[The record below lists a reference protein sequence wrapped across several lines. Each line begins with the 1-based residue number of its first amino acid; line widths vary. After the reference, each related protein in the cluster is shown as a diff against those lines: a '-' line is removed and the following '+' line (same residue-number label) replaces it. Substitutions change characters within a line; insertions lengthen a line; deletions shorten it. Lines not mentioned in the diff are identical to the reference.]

1 MTNLKDKIIQLSK
14 GEFDFPQHDIVF
26 PETSIT
32 MTVGEGEV
40 FSGSFALKSQEDEV
54 IQGVVYVSSFRIR
67 LVDSAFQ
74 GNLITINYS
83 YDGTGLLPGHV
94 EQGEFTVVTNAG
106 EFHIHF
112 TAIIEKPFVM
122 TAYGKVDSLEN
133 FRKLALKDSEEAKKL
148 FVSEDFYTI
157 LKYEEPKIQSL
168 YNNMKN
174 WEMNKES
181 VEEFLVACK
190 QKLKIS
196 LILEEESRAFLSL
209 DDSVKEYFTIK
220 KSTWGYL
227 PIQIRCVGDF
237 LSTEYPVIC
246 TEDFVGNSYRLEYY
260 VDASRLHKGSNFGE
274 IVISSPYETLSY
286 EIVVEKDIVR
296 YEGRRSQEKRINRL
310 LKSYFDCEAGVLSRD
325 EWLESSLKV
334 VEELR
339 KEDDKNELYL
349 LIHANILLL
358 GEYVEE
364 TRWILDSYNYSRF
377 SMDRDIELN
386 SYYLYL
392 TAMLSNDTLSQRR
405 VAEELSDSYMKNP
418 DSWKILCMLV
428 QVDSEYKIYSER
440 LRALEN
446 LFNGTKVSSTLFYF
460 EAFKCFRDKTHSL
473 KKLGMFEIRVL
484 FFGAK
489 HKLMTKE
496 LALYTANL
504 ASQLK
509 TFDQILYK
517 TLELSYE
524 MYPESMIL
532 SSICSLLIRG
542 EKNENQYFKWFE
554 KAIVDEL
561 KIPGLYEYYISSIN
575 SDMFN
580 KPFPRTVYLYF
591 MHGNSLDE
599 EKSAILYSN
608 IIEYE
613 DDSSEIYAHYRDEM
627 ERFAWSQLEKRSV
640 DDQLRVIYKRFISER
655 GMNQERINALY
666 DICHAYEVTTSI
678 KGIKMISVIGEEG
691 DIIQEAPYTKKGA
704 IIQLYSKQDQMI
716 WENEEGRHYVDS
728 VPYESRRLFYELRYL
743 DMCRK
748 YFNSIKLNRQED
760 ETLNLTL
767 DVIRVKGPEN
777 IGDEEIFTLSSR
789 IIRET
794 NYENNSF
801 LIYLCFNSFEDGRF
815 DKITLSYLAKHYKGA
830 LFQMKKLWMIAN
842 EHKVPTHDLSERI
855 ISHML
860 FTESLFRE
868 EDIFVSYYN
877 GGAYFRLQQAYLAY
891 ISREFVIEDRTVT
904 ERIFNII
911 CDEYRKG
918 ENLLDIVKIAVLK
931 FYSTREYDQNVRRI
945 LKKFLQELSGRQIFF
960 EFFKNYEEEWL
971 IEVQLWDKTL
981 IEYKGQKGSRVVLYY
996 KLQREDSQ
1004 LVDYSTEVLTPMY
1017 ENIFVKKIVLF
1028 ANEKLEYYFKETVD
1042 GVTYRTEKKVKSSDG
1057 IKGESGRYGRI
1068 NQMLTTDSKRRA
1080 QGMKAYAIESETA
1093 LKMFEQ
1099 Y

>member
-1 MTNLKDKIIQLSK
+1 MTNLKEKIIQLSK

-40 FSGSFALKSQEDEV
+40 YSGSFALKNQGEEV
-54 IQGVVYVSSFRIR
+54 VSGIVYISSFRIR
-67 LVDSAFQ
+67 LVDSAFK
-74 GNLITINYS
+74 GNQITINYS

-94 EQGEFTVVTNAG
+94 ERGHFSVVTNAG
-106 EFHIHF
+106 EFNIHF

-122 TAYGKVDSLEN
+122 TAYGKVDSLDN
-133 FRKLALKDSEEAKKL
+133 FRKLALKDSEEARKL
-148 FVSEDFYTI
+148 FVSEDFNTI
-157 LKYEEPKIQSL
+157 LKYEDIKIQSL
-168 YNNMKN
+168 YYNMRN

-190 QKLKIS
+190 QKLKLS
-196 LILEEESRAFLSL
+196 LVLEEESRAFLSL
-209 DDSVKEYFTIK
+209 DEDVKEYFTIK
-220 KSTWGYL
+220 KNTWGYL
-227 PIQIRCVGDF
+227 PIKINCVGDF
-237 LSTEYPVIC
+237 LSTEYPLIS

-260 VDASRLHKGSNFGE
+260 VDTSKLHKGSNFGE
-274 IVISSPYETLSY
+274 IVISTPYEALSY
-286 EIVVEKDIVR
+286 EVVVEKDIVR
-296 YEGRRSQEKRINRL
+296 DEGKRSQEKMMNRL
-310 LKSYFDCEAGVLSRD
+310 LKSYFDYEAGLLSHD
-325 EWLESSLKV
+325 QWLESSLKM

-339 KEDDKNELYL
+339 REDDKNELYL
-349 LIHANILLL
+349 LVHANLLL
-358 GEYVEE
+358 MGEYFEE

-377 SMDRDIELN
+377 SKDRDIELN

-392 TAMLSNDTLSQRR
+392 TALLSNDTLGQRR
-405 VAEELSDSYMKNP
+405 VAEELADSYMKNP

-446 LFNGTKVSSTLFYF
+446 LFKATKVSNTLFYF

-473 KKLGMFEIRVL
+473 KKLGIFEIRVL

-509 TFDQILYK
+509 TFDPILYK
-517 TLELSYE
+517 ALELSYE

-532 SSICSLLIRG
+532 SSICSLLIKG
-542 EKNENQYFKWFE
+542 ENSENQYFKWFE

-561 KIPGLYEYYISSIN
+561 KIPGLYEYYISSLN
-575 SDMFN
+575 SEMFN

-599 EKSAILYSN
+599 QKSAILYSN

-627 ERFAWSQLEKRSV
+627 ERFAWNQLEKRNI
-640 DDQLRVIYKRFISER
+640 DDQLKVIYKRFISER
-655 GMNQERINALY
+655 TMSQERINALY

-678 KGIKMISVIGEEG
+678 KNIKRISVIGEEG
-691 DIIQEAPYTKKGA
+691 KIIQETPYTKKGA
-704 IIQLYSKQDQMI
+704 KVYLYSKQDQMI

-748 YFNSIKLNRQED
+748 YFNSIKLNRQDNEV
-760 ETLNLTL
+760 LKLTL
-767 DVIRVKGPEN
+767 DVIREKGPEN
-777 IGDEEIFTLSSR
+777 IGEEEIFTLSSR
-789 IIRET
+789 TIRET
-794 NYENNSF
+794 NYENNKF
-801 LIYLCFNSFEDGRF
+801 LVHLCFKSFEEGRF
-815 DKITLSYLAKHYKGA
+815 DKVTLSYLAKHYSGA
-830 LFQMKKLWMIAN
+830 IYQMKKLWVIAN

-860 FTESLFRE
+860 FTESLYKE
-868 EDIFVSYYN
+868 EEIFVSYYS

-891 ISREFVIEDRTVT
+891 ISREFVVDNRMIT
-904 ERIFNII
+904 ERIFSII

-918 ENLLDIVKIAVLK
+918 ETLLDIVKIAVLK
-931 FYSTREYDQNVRRI
+931 FYSTKKYDQNVRRI

-960 EFFKNYEEEWL
+960 DFFKNYEEEWL

-981 IEYKGQKGSRVVLYY
+981 IQYKGQKGSRVVLYY

-1080 QGMKAYAIESETA
+1080 QVMKGYALESETA
-1093 LKMFEQ
+1093 MKMFEQ